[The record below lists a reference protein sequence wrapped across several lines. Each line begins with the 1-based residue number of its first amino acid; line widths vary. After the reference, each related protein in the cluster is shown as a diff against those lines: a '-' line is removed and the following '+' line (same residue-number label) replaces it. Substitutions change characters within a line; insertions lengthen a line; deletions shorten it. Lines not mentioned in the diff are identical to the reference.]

1 MYIRNKPF
9 FQLILTTKLFN
20 SSSKQ
25 ISGIHML
32 ISLKCFGVNFNLTE
46 KGLLINGF
54 NIVQEDDQYLQSFS
68 TQKWIEPQV
77 DIFETIAQFFTFKD
91 WTSITIVA
99 LIDVQIFK
107 KTYSCTYPVQFM
119 LIWGNLWVTW
129 RLQYWNRTS
138 EDVIRVQILWEWK
151 TSSP

>member
-1 MYIRNKPF
+1 M
-9 FQLILTTKLFN
+9 ILTTKLFN

-32 ISLKCFGVNFNLTE
+32 ISLKCFGFNFNLTE

-107 KTYSCTYPVQFM
+107 KTSCTYPVQFM

-129 RLQYWNRTS
+129 RLQYWNCTS

>member
-68 TQKWIEPQV
+68 TQK
-77 DIFETIAQFFTFKD
+77 
-91 WTSITIVA
+91 
-99 LIDVQIFK
+99 
-107 KTYSCTYPVQFM
+107 
-119 LIWGNLWVTW
+119 
-129 RLQYWNRTS
+129 
-138 EDVIRVQILWEWK
+138 
-151 TSSP
+151 